1 MNQVKQPKQPKAL
14 PSLKDAVSFR
24 LLPDVY
30 QHPSKFQK
38 EITLNLDSKS
48 FWWNRWAFIRGNN
61 VVMNVIKIVW
71 KRQHQKCNSP
81 VILHF
86 QDCLKWSLPN
96 PRDRLHSGN
105 QGLSFLEINWE
116 KPRKWEIT
124 VWRIPVTEIL
134 RNGSLSS
141 TEQPKCLKKNWKTG
155 CLTFRGVG
163 ADPRQAGFPGN
174 YLGACLLC
182 SYKIVLKE
190 YRWKMNWIKPRWCC
204 LARPVSTGWSVKNIC
219 FRN

>member
-1 MNQVKQPKQPKAL
+1 ML
-14 PSLKDAVSFR
+14 WVSGSFLMYISIHR
-24 LLPDVY
+24 SSRRKTLWIWI
-30 QHPSKFQK
+30 QSHSE
-38 EITLNLDSKS
+38 EIDGLSYAKIN
-48 FWWNRWAFIRGNN
+48 I
-61 VVMNVIKIVW
+61 VIIVIKIVW

-96 PRDRLHSGN
+96 PRVRLHSGN

-116 KPRKWEIT
+116 KPRKWGIT
-124 VWRIPVTEIL
+124 VWRIPVTGIL

-155 CLTFRGVG
+155 WLTFRVVG

-174 YLGACLLC
+174 YLGACLFC
-182 SYKIVLKE
+182 SNKIVLKE
-190 YRWKMNWIKPRWCC
+190 YRWKMSWIKPRWCC

>member
-1 MNQVKQPKQPKAL
+1 MLWVSGSFLMYISIHRSSRRN
-14 PSLKDAVSFR
+14 SLWIWIQSHSEAIDGLSFAKINI
-24 LLPDVY
+24 LT
-30 QHPSKFQK
+30 
-38 EITLNLDSKS
+38 I
-48 FWWNRWAFIRGNN
+48 
-61 VVMNVIKIVW
+61 VIKIVW
-71 KRQHQKCNSP
+71 KRQHQKCNTP

-96 PRDRLHSGN
+96 PRVRLHSGN

-124 VWRIPVTEIL
+124 VWRIPVTGIL

-141 TEQPKCLKKNWKTG
+141 TEQPRCLKKSWKTG
-155 CLTFRGVG
+155 WLTFRGVG

-174 YLGACLLC
+174 YLGACLFC
-182 SYKIVLKE
+182 SYKIVLKK

-219 FRN
+219 FRD

>member
-1 MNQVKQPKQPKAL
+1 MLWVSVFFPTYISIHQSSRRKSLWIWIQSHSEDLDGLSFVKIYI
-14 PSLKDAVSFR
+14 LKN
-24 LLPDVY
+24 
-30 QHPSKFQK
+30 
-38 EITLNLDSKS
+38 I
-48 FWWNRWAFIRGNN
+48 
-61 VVMNVIKIVW
+61 IKIVW

-96 PRDRLHSGN
+96 PRVRLHSGN

-124 VWRIPVTEIL
+124 VWRIPVTGIL
-134 RNGSLSS
+134 RNGSLFS

-155 CLTFRGVG
+155 WLTFRGVG
-163 ADPRQAGFPGN
+163 ADPWQAGFPGN
-174 YLGACLLC
+174 YLGACLFC

>member
-1 MNQVKQPKQPKAL
+1 MLWVSGSFLVYISIHRSSRRN
-14 PSLKDAVSFR
+14 SLWIWIQSHSEKIDGLSFAKIYIVS
-24 LLPDVY
+24 
-30 QHPSKFQK
+30 S
-38 EITLNLDSKS
+38 
-48 FWWNRWAFIRGNN
+48 
-61 VVMNVIKIVW
+61 VIKIVW

-96 PRDRLHSGN
+96 PRVRLHSGN

-124 VWRIPVTEIL
+124 VWRIPVTGIL

-141 TEQPKCLKKNWKTG
+141 TEQLRCLKKNWKTG
-155 CLTFRGVG
+155 WLTFRGVG

-174 YLGACLLC
+174 YLGACLFC
-182 SYKIVLKE
+182 SFKIVLKE

-219 FRN
+219 FRD

>member
-1 MNQVKQPKQPKAL
+1 MLWVSGSFLMYISIHRSSRRK
-14 PSLKDAVSFR
+14 SLWIWIQSHSD
-24 LLPDVY
+24 
-30 QHPSKFQK
+30 
-38 EITLNLDSKS
+38 EIDGLSYAKINIVT
-48 FWWNRWAFIRGNN
+48 I
-61 VVMNVIKIVW
+61 VIKIVW
-71 KRQHQKCNSP
+71 KLQHQKCNSP

-96 PRDRLHSGN
+96 PRVRLHSGN

-116 KPRKWEIT
+116 KPRKWGII
-124 VWRIPVTEIL
+124 VWRIPVIGIL

-155 CLTFRGVG
+155 WLTFRGVG

-174 YLGACLLC
+174 YLGACLFC
-182 SYKIVLKE
+182 SYKIVLKKC
-190 YRWKMNWIKPRWCC
+190 RWKMNWIKLRWCC
-204 LARPVSTGWSVKNIC
+204 SARPVSMGWSVKNIC